1 MIKRDLYY
9 ERIPTKSL
17 REDVRYLGDVLGRV
31 IKKQEGQS
39 FFKLVEDTR
48 LLSKANLANKH
59 VKDPFKN
66 ILNKIKNLN
75 PENTFKLTRA
85 FNHFMNFINLSET
98 TDASRKLDEY
108 ESNKINSNSKNIF
121 IEDIFEKLFKDKKI
135 SNKKIYNVAKEL
147 NIGIVLTAHPTEVK
161 RRTLIQKYNKIIKIL
176 EQRDLYKNN
185 LIKLKKLDKDLYNEI
200 TIIWNT
206 DELTEKI
213 MPFLVETPYF

>member
-17 REDVRYLGDVLGRV
+17 REDVRYLGDILGRV

-75 PENTFKLTRA
+75 PENTFKLARA
-85 FNHFMNFINLSET
+85 FNHFMNFINLSE
-98 TDASRKLDEY
+98 SMMLQEILM
-108 ESNKINSNSKNIF
+108 NM
-121 IEDIFEKLFKDKKI
+121 
-135 SNKKIYNVAKEL
+135 
-147 NIGIVLTAHPTEVK
+147 
-161 RRTLIQKYNKIIKIL
+161 KIIKKTQKTKIFL
-176 EQRDLYKNN
+176 LMKYLKNF
-185 LIKLKKLDKDLYNEI
+185 LKIE
-200 TIIWNT
+200 TFPIIRFIN
-206 DELTEKI
+206 KQQN
-213 MPFLVETPYF
+213 

>member
-17 REDVRYLGDVLGRV
+17 REDVRYLGDILGRV
-31 IKKQEGQS
+31 IKKQEGPS

-59 VKDPFKN
+59 VIDPFKN

-75 PENTFKLTRA
+75 PENTFKLARA

-108 ESNKINSNSKNIF
+108 ENNQKDSKNKNIF
-121 IEDIFEKLFKDKKI
+121 IDEIFEELFKNKKI
-135 SNKKIYNVAKEL
+135 SNSKIYNLAKNL
-147 NIGIVLTAHPTEVK
+147 NIGVAVSYTHLTLPTIYSV
-161 RRTLIQKYNKIIKIL
+161 
-176 EQRDLYKNN
+176 
-185 LIKLKKLDKDLYNEI
+185 
-200 TIIWNT
+200 
-206 DELTEKI
+206 
-213 MPFLVETPYF
+213 

>member
-75 PENTFKLTRA
+75 PENTFKLARA

-108 ESNKINSNSKNIF
+108 EN
-121 IEDIFEKLFKDKKI
+121 
-135 SNKKIYNVAKEL
+135 NKKTV
-147 NIGIVLTAHPTEVK
+147 
-161 RRTLIQKYNKIIKIL
+161 IKIFL
-176 EQRDLYKNN
+176 
-185 LIKLKKLDKDLYNEI
+185 LKKYLKNL
-200 TIIWNT
+200 
-206 DELTEKI
+206 LKI
-213 MPFLVETPYF
+213 KRLPIKKFMMLQKN